1 MNKNNLD
8 QINKLDREIGEIDSF
23 LYNYNKKPRGL
34 KLAMFKQSYIF
45 SLKING
51 YGMLPEAEYRFHQDL
66 NDAILKVVT
75 DYRDK
80 LVVEQNKLWGQE

>member
-8 QINKLDREIGEIDSF
+8 QINKIDKEIEEIDSF

-34 KLAMFKQSYIF
+34 KLALFKQSSIF
-45 SLKING
+45 SLKIKG
-51 YGMLPEAEYRFHQDL
+51 YGILPEAEYRFHQDL
-66 NDAILKVVT
+66 NDEMLKVVT

-80 LVVEQNKLWGQE
+80 LVAEQDRLWGKE

>member
-23 LYNYNKKPRGL
+23 LYNYIKKPRGL
-34 KLAMFKQSYIF
+34 KLAMFKQSSIF
-45 SLKING
+45 SLKISG
-51 YGMLPEAEYRFHQDL
+51 YGILPDAEYKLHQDL
-66 NDAILKVVT
+66 NNEMLKVVT
-75 DYRDK
+75 DYREK